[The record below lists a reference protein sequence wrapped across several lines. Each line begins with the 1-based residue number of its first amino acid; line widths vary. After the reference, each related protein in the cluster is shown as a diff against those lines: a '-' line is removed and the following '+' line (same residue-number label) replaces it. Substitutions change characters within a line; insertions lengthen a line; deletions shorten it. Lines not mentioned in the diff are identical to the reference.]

1 LSVLDPESGRVCLLE
16 PWEHAV
22 LVLCDGTRT
31 ARQILEV
38 LDHPID
44 GETIDLK
51 TVKRTVSS
59 FELQRLLE
67 EPGQQKEEAGPSA
80 GPRTL
85 AGLQQA
91 FREWHKDPAKTG
103 QILSGIFTAPFVD
116 PGSKKLPVGLEPT
129 VALPEDEPK
138 QPSAPVAIGTQLVVG
153 EQEEGS
159 DARAI
164 KSLLDSDEAPGKLT
178 KSRDQDVET
187 QVGSLEPEPSYRD
200 GPPRPH
206 PSPDS
211 AEVSSEDFEEE
222 ELELGGKLSEL
233 LAAVDNDFAEVEKR
247 ERELK
252 QKKGK
257 TKKDPPPLG
266 KPIGGVAEVP
276 RAKSLAKPASN
287 VWLAD
292 VDQKPATRVI
302 LPDADATEPRPK
314 VPRAPTLPPGPD
326 IESTVPDE
334 PTMRS
339 IKLGEAGLRPTMV
352 GLPPQDGT
360 APQLVS
366 PPRGSSAGD
375 WVGAVVG
382 AEPTPEQRNVTPAR
396 PQRPVAP
403 LRSLEVSEP
412 VLTIEDTAP
421 FLDVETEGRIQTVD
435 PRPKKDKK
443 NGKNKREEPTTNSS
457 DEHIAPGRARE
468 VFERLRKAGHRA
480 RAAREDDVEKTDRGT
495 TSERPKRRRERS
507 MALRFDEALRSLTAG
522 ELDVALKHFKRLR
535 DKMPSSKRLT
545 AFIEAIQAVKTG
557 TAGFEDG
564 EQTAEDNRLLQN
576 FEGVLEEAVAYGRC
590 PACFSMVAKNFDRC
604 FACGFALSP

>member
-1 LSVLDPESGRVCLLE
+1 VSEPKPKARAGLVTSDHSKRGRRYLSVLDPESGRVCLLE

-187 QVGSLEPEPSYRD
+187 QVGSLEP
-200 GPPRPH
+200 
-206 PSPDS
+206 DS
-211 AEVSSEDFEEE
+211 AEVSSEDFEED

-252 QKKGK
+252 QKKEK

-339 IKLGEAGLRPTMV
+339 IKLGEALLRPTMV
-352 GLPPQDGT
+352 GLPPPDGP

-375 WVGAVVG
+375 WVGAVVS

-435 PRPKKDKK
+435 PRPKK
-443 NGKNKREEPTTNSS
+443 NGKKKREEPTTNSS

-468 VFERLRKAGHRA
+468 VFERLRKAGLKARSYSDDSLDMGDGDSHPARRKDDKAAHRF
-480 RAAREDDVEKTDRGT
+480 EQ
-495 TSERPKRRRERS
+495 
-507 MALRFDEALRSLTAG
+507 ALVSLTEG
-522 ELDVALKHFKRLR
+522 DLELALAHFRALF
-535 DKMPSSKRLT
+535 DQMPDSKRVRG
-545 AFIEAIQAVKTG
+545 FIEAIESVRDEQLFQPSILED
-557 TAGFEDG
+557 FE
-564 EQTAEDNRLLQN
+564 AALED
-576 FEGVLEEAVAYGRC
+576 AIAYGRC
-590 PACFSMVAKNFDRC
+590 PKCFSMMAPDEAEC
-604 FACGFALSP
+604 FACGFRLSRTI